1 MIANNLI
8 SPDNSRH
15 NSPSRIN
22 WLSVLFGS
30 LAILT
35 GLIISAAVGMFGTLV
50 LLIIPILL
58 ILVVALRQPQLGLM
72 AFIIITVTQL
82 SNIGIIYHGLP
93 SLAQPVAALLF
104 LLILFRMVLFG
115 ERPEG
120 WLRAGP
126 LLIVYSLVWFIS
138 LLNAPDYLAAYT
150 TFIGF
155 IKDALGAVI
164 VLFFIQKPSSMRGA
178 IWSVITAGFVMSAI
192 CVFQQITKTYDN
204 NYWGFGRWLLQTSSG
219 TDNHRLM
226 GPYDNPNAFAQV
238 LVVIIPLALDRL
250 WHERK
255 SILRIAAG
263 LTFIL
268 AVLAVVFTYS
278 RGGLL
283 AMIFAVGLFFVLR
296 RPNIMP
302 VFFTAMLAIG
312 ILQFLPASYYSRILT
327 LGQFTQSQN
336 QISDQ
341 SFVGRSSENISA
353 WQMFLDHPILGVGLG
368 NFNVEYQTYSRKLG
382 LDPRRDPRSPASLY
396 LELLSEQGLTG
407 TFIFLLLLVL
417 IFRELN
423 TAKVNFLKA
432 GLRDDST
439 MMMALTSGFAGYLF
453 SAIVKNSAYS
463 NVFWVIVGIALA
475 AGQVAVNSRFSADD
489 NLQVNSVNYKE

>member
-1 MIANNLI
+1 M
-8 SPDNSRH
+8 
-15 NSPSRIN
+15 
-22 WLSVLFGS
+22 SVLFGS
-30 LAILT
+30 LAILA
-35 GLIISAAVGMFGTLV
+35 GLAISAAVGLFGSLV
-50 LLIIPILL
+50 LLLIPVLL

-93 SLAQPVAALLF
+93 SLAQPVAGLLI

-120 WLRAGP
+120 WFRAGP
-126 LLIVYSLVWFIS
+126 LLLVYSLVWFIS

-178 IWSVITAGFVMSAI
+178 IWSVIAAGLVMSAV
-192 CVFQQITKTYDN
+192 CVFQQVTKTYDN
-204 NYWGFGRWLLQTSSG
+204 NYFGFGRWLLQTSSG
-219 TDNHRLM
+219 GDNHRLM

-255 SILRIAAG
+255 TVLRITAG
-263 LTFIL
+263 LAFL
-268 AVLAVVFTYS
+268 LSVLAVVFTYS

-283 AMIFAVGLFFVLR
+283 AMIFAVGLYFVLR

-312 ILQFLPASYYSRILT
+312 LLQFLPASYYARILT
-327 LGQFTQSQN
+327 LGQFTSSQN
-336 QISDQ
+336 KISDQ

-396 LELLSEQGLTG
+396 LELLSEQGIIG
-407 TFIFLLLLVL
+407 TFIFLLLLAM

-423 TAKVNFLKA
+423 TAKQNFQLA
-432 GLRDDST
+432 GLTDDAT
-439 MMMALTSGFAGYLF
+439 MMLALTAGFAGYLF

-475 AGQVAVNSRFSADD
+475 AGQVANRSRFLAEDYPRS
-489 NLQVNSVNYKE
+489 NSGIQKE